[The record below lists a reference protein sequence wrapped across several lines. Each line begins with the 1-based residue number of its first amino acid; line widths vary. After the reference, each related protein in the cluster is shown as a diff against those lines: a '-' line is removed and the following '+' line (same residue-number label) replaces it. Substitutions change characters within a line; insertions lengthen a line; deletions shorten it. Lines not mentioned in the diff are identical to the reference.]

1 MSTTDQNPQTPEEIR
16 EIALDSVVSPTQMPS
31 ADLKKIAEMERAQSF
46 SAIVFNQF
54 KENKAAVLG
63 AIIILFFI
71 FVATFAPVIGWM
83 LGVDPTA
90 QNVFNRYKPPFSKIV
105 ASQDNKEAAIQ
116 KFIQDNPEVSKQ
128 IQEEIL
134 TKKLI
139 TPIRPEDT
147 LYDWVGMKKDQAL
160 DVISKLE
167 HVKAPD
173 LKKMMNGF
181 DSLHIFGT
189 DELGRDVLMRLVYG
203 ARVSMGVGVLAT
215 IFSALIGLIIGS
227 LAGYY
232 GGFIDT
238 VLMRITDS
246 LLALPILPVL
256 VVVSAI
262 DLKKVLGVF
271 SVFGESAHQF
281 VVDLM
286 NGGNES
292 IIKLVFILCLF
303 SWMTVAR
310 LVRGSVLSL
319 REREFILATKTLG
332 ATDRTIIMRHM
343 FPNVIAPLL
352 VSVTLGVGNVILFEA
367 ALSFLGLGVQPP
379 TPSWGNMLFNAQELI
394 YQAPFLA
401 ILPGILIFLVVVS
414 FNFLGDGLQDAIDP
428 KAVKR

>member
-1 MSTTDQNPQTPEEIR
+1 MSTTDQNPRTPEEIK
-16 EIALDSVVSPTQMPS
+16 EVALSSITSPTQMPS
-31 ADLKKIAEMERAQSF
+31 ADLKKIAEMEKAQSF
-46 SAIVFNQF
+46 SVIVYNQF

-63 AIIILFFI
+63 AIIILSFI
-71 FVATFAPVIGWM
+71 LIATFAPVIGWV

-90 QNVFNRYKPPFSKIV
+90 QNVFNRYKPPFSRIV

-116 KFIQDNPEVSKQ
+116 KFIQTSPEVSKQ
-128 IQEEIL
+128 IQEELL
-134 TKKLI
+134 TKKLV

-160 DVISKLE
+160 DVMGKVE
-167 HVKAPD
+167 HVKASD
-173 LKKMMNGF
+173 LIKMMNSF

-227 LAGYY
+227 IAGYY

-262 DLKKVLGVF
+262 DLKKVLGAF
-271 SVFGESAHQF
+271 SIFGDGAHDF

-319 REREFILATKTLG
+319 REREFILASKTLG
-332 ATDRTIIMRHM
+332 ATDKTIIMRHM